1 MQVNKDD
8 AICRPLTIQGGS
20 TSHHKMPVVT
30 DGPHVAPVVD
40 LQPSLKDFLP
50 AREESIVGSPY
61 PFWEAPSVQP
71 ISSCVLETPGKM
83 DKSATSPKAS
93 QPFVRKVNDPSSP
106 SACYSAVK
114 EEYSS
119 CASAEL
125 PKRLQE
131 FLNSIK
137 DTELE
142 NMLDAVDNVE
152 FSGSLKVNEDYCWLN
167 QYPAQVKL
175 AGFHPHPRSHSE
187 GHIHLPSTV
196 PVNRT
201 ESTSVNRVQ
210 NGKTIAGPKMN
221 GNSSSQFDFAQKMN
235 GNSSSQ
241 FDFAQKMNGN
251 SSSQFDFSQF
261 YLPSH
266 TNLQY
271 DQYQGW
277 THQTRSVPIS
287 TAQFDLYNAYTQS
300 NTFCPNQNS
309 SAYICQGMPQS
320 YTGVRRSVNTFNAVE
335 HQMCHPRSNNVMSY
349 PGSSNVMSH
358 ARSNNVMSH
367 PRSNNITSHPISN
380 NVMSHPRSNNVMSH
394 PRSNNVMS
402 HLRSNRGTYHLPIPE
417 VPLTGQGNNDF
428 TQGFTYGRQL
438 NTTFNQM
445 V

>member
-1 MQVNKDD
+1 MTDD
-8 AICRPLTIQGGS
+8 
-20 TSHHKMPVVT
+20 
-30 DGPHVAPVVD
+30 PHVAPVVD
-40 LQPSLKDFLP
+40 LQSSLQDFLP

-83 DKSATSPKAS
+83 DMSATSPKAS
-93 QPFVRKVNDPSSP
+93 QPFVRKVNDPSSSGP
-106 SACYSAVK
+106 CYSPVK

-119 CASAEL
+119 CTSAEL

-142 NMLDAVDNVE
+142 NMLDTVDNVE

-201 ESTSVNRVQ
+201 ESTSANNVQ
-210 NGKTIAGPKMN
+210 NGKTAAGPKMN
-221 GNSSSQFDFAQKMN
+221 GNTSSQFDFAQKMN

-241 FDFAQKMNGN
+241 FDFG
-251 SSSQFDFSQF
+251 QF
-261 YLPSH
+261 YSPSH

-335 HQMCHPRSNNVMSY
+335 HQMCHPRSNNVMPY
-349 PGSSNVMSH
+349 LGSSSVMSH

-367 PRSNNITSHPISN
+367 PRSNNI
-380 NVMSHPRSNNVMSH
+380 MSHPRSNNVMSH

-402 HLRSNRGTYHLPIPE
+402 HPRSNIVMSHPRSNNVISPLRSNNVMSHLRSNKGTYHLPIPE

>member
-1 MQVNKDD
+1 
-8 AICRPLTIQGGS
+8 
-20 TSHHKMPVVT
+20 MPVPT

-40 LQPSLKDFLP
+40 LQPSLQDFLP
-50 AREESIVGSPY
+50 VREESIVGRPY
-61 PFWEAPSVQP
+61 PFQETPSVQP
-71 ISSCVLETPGKM
+71 INSCVLETPGKM
-83 DKSATSPKAS
+83 DTSATNPKAS

-106 SACYSAVK
+106 SACYSPVK

-142 NMLDAVDNVE
+142 NMLDTVDNVE
-152 FSGSLKVNEDYCWLN
+152 FSGSLKSNEDYCWLN
-167 QYPAQVKL
+167 QNPAPVKP

-201 ESTSVNRVQ
+201 ESTSVNHVQ
-210 NGKTIAGPKMN
+210 NRKPAAGPKMNRNTSSQFDFAQKLN
-221 GNSSSQFDFAQKMN
+221 GNSSSQFNFAQKMN
-235 GNSSSQ
+235 GNSSSH
-241 FDFAQKMNGN
+241 FDFAQ
-251 SSSQFDFSQF
+251 F
-261 YLPSH
+261 YSPSH

-300 NTFCPNQNS
+300 NTPCPNLNS

-320 YTGVRRSVNTFNAVE
+320 YTGLRRSVNTFNAVE
-335 HQMCHPRSNNVMSY
+335 HHMSHPRSNNVMSY

-358 ARSNNVMSH
+358 PRWNNVMS
-367 PRSNNITSHPISN
+367 PL
-380 NVMSHPRSNNVMSH
+380 RSNNVMSH

-402 HLRSNRGTYHLPIPE
+402 HLGSNKGTYHLPILE

-428 TQGFTYGRQL
+428 AQGFTYGQQL

-445 V
+445 A